1 MSKLFHP
8 HASSSFRGVI
18 REQYLYMSIDLIST
32 NLSLPYNLCSFL
44 FNSRYL
50 YWRDLYFQKDTTN
63 FTCSAFYCP
72 CLQLKTR
79 PIIVTYVFGRNGEIR
94 TPDHS
99 IPNAVR
105 YQLRYIPIQTLKEL
119 FHSVLLMFIFDL
131 SLFNAL
137 IGNLIM

>member
-1 MSKLFHP
+1 MSILFHP

-18 REQYLYMSIDLIST
+18 REQYLYMSIDLLST

-44 FNSRYL
+44 FSSRIPFAGEISTFKKTQPIL
-50 YWRDLYFQKDTTN
+50 LVVQH
-63 FTCSAFYCP
+63 SCP

-79 PIIVTYVFGRNGEIR
+79 LIIVTYVFGRNGEAR
-94 TPDHS
+94 TPDLTV
-99 IPNAVR
+99 PNRAH
-105 YQLRYIPIQTLKEL
+105 YLLCYIPIQTLKEL

-137 IGNLIM
+137 IGKI